1 MDSLKKFWL
10 SVLLKLLSLS
20 SLCCHEESSH
30 HIKLPSCENQYSES
44 CNTGENDI
52 TMEEM
57 FKHGHMKPFGSHHP
71 PDFIVEELPY
81 MISPQDFY
89 MNYVAKHKPVVIKG
103 AVKYWPA
110 YMKWTDEYLNAT
122 YGNKTFRMET
132 RDDDK
137 WNIPPD
143 MALHEFLQQYNHSN
157 RYLVDELLP
166 DMRKDVIL
174 PLCLR
179 CEEMSSFFFVSYFW
193 MSTGGTSS
201 SIHIDTDENLL
212 CVIRGHKVV
221 NMVSPI
227 YSRYLYSDESRV
239 LGVSDIN
246 PKAVDLEKYPNV
258 MKVRYH
264 TATVEEGD
272 IVYIPQMWWHQVISR
287 PQRQQAV
294 ALWWKSKPSVK
305 QHGRKA
311 IPLKD
316 GATSGEKYSFGN
328 VLAQYEMW
336 VQNVSENVARLECK
350 DQQKFMS
357 EYRFETD
364 KVENAPTTM
373 GDGGHLE
380 EEFGFDSDELTK
392 MKRQRTDLV
401 PCNFD
406 YNNEIS
412 PCQYPPCLEDEDNLK
427 CVRYTLDYCGL
438 HDDRGCVIMLPL
450 IMTKLTSSDYQTVQD
465 MASMFETS

>member
-1 MDSLKKFWL
+1 MIC
-10 SVLLKLLSLS
+10 LLS
-20 SLCCHEESSH
+20 
-30 HIKLPSCENQYSES
+30 YS
-44 CNTGENDI
+44 
-52 TMEEM
+52 
-57 FKHGHMKPFGSHHP
+57 
-71 PDFIVEELPY
+71 
-81 MISPQDFY
+81 
-89 MNYVAKHKPVVIKG
+89 KG

-227 YSRYLYSDESRV
+227 YSHYLYSDESRV
-239 LGVSDIN
+239 LGVSDID

-272 IVYIPQMWWHQVISR
+272 MVYIPQMWWHQVISR
-287 PQRQQAV
+287 
-294 ALWWKSKPSVK
+294 
-305 QHGRKA
+305 
-311 IPLKD
+311 
-316 GATSGEKYSFGN
+316 
-328 VLAQYEMW
+328 
-336 VQNVSENVARLECK
+336 
-350 DQQKFMS
+350 
-357 EYRFETD
+357 
-364 KVENAPTTM
+364 
-373 GDGGHLE
+373 
-380 EEFGFDSDELTK
+380 
-392 MKRQRTDLV
+392 
-401 PCNFD
+401 
-406 YNNEIS
+406 
-412 PCQYPPCLEDEDNLK
+412 
-427 CVRYTLDYCGL
+427 
-438 HDDRGCVIMLPL
+438 
-450 IMTKLTSSDYQTVQD
+450 
-465 MASMFETS
+465 

>member
-1 MDSLKKFWL
+1 MLLIIPSYRGF
-10 SVLLKLLSLS
+10 VLNLRHQITSDLVNLVSFVNCYSTLFHQVICLLS
-20 SLCCHEESSH
+20 
-30 HIKLPSCENQYSES
+30 YS
-44 CNTGENDI
+44 
-52 TMEEM
+52 
-57 FKHGHMKPFGSHHP
+57 
-71 PDFIVEELPY
+71 
-81 MISPQDFY
+81 
-89 MNYVAKHKPVVIKG
+89 KG

-227 YSRYLYSDESRV
+227 YSHYLYSDESRV
-239 LGVSDIN
+239 LGVSDID

-272 IVYIPQMWWHQVISR
+272 MVYIPQMWWHQVISR
-287 PQRQQAV
+287 
-294 ALWWKSKPSVK
+294 
-305 QHGRKA
+305 
-311 IPLKD
+311 
-316 GATSGEKYSFGN
+316 
-328 VLAQYEMW
+328 
-336 VQNVSENVARLECK
+336 
-350 DQQKFMS
+350 
-357 EYRFETD
+357 
-364 KVENAPTTM
+364 
-373 GDGGHLE
+373 
-380 EEFGFDSDELTK
+380 
-392 MKRQRTDLV
+392 
-401 PCNFD
+401 
-406 YNNEIS
+406 
-412 PCQYPPCLEDEDNLK
+412 
-427 CVRYTLDYCGL
+427 
-438 HDDRGCVIMLPL
+438 
-450 IMTKLTSSDYQTVQD
+450 
-465 MASMFETS
+465 